1 MRIDID
7 GVPGVTQIGW
17 DLTVLGVAF
26 VQTCGTV
33 CSAPAES
40 LVAPLGRI
48 ADEFSALFTV
58 QYRRPSGDDRHARTI
73 GNRSGAG
80 SRSTSHPSCDFVR
93 RHLGTASALDLGDHF
108 LALFQRAHGDRRT

>member
-1 MRIDID
+1 MRSDID

-48 ADEFSALFTV
+48 ADELSALFTV
-58 QYRRPSGDDRHARTI
+58 QYRRPSGDDRHAGQCGGRP
-73 GNRSGAG
+73 GASPFRG
-80 SRSTSHPSCDFVR
+80 RLSWR
-93 RHLGTASALDLGDHF
+93 GGLGD
-108 LALFQRAHGDRRT
+108 LRSAGTRPPRSV